1 MLFRVHVGIFS
12 KSLRRIARSP
22 ALLGKA
28 RENISIY
35 CGQHHRVV
43 RRYIEKAAEPLDE
56 QKGELRPLP
65 FETDPQRIAK
75 APPRRRGGIPEGA
88 WGRVRDHWS
97 GRSNV
102 F

>member
-75 APPRRRGGIPEGA
+75 VPPQAGSCRVAPGLR
-88 WGRVRDHWS
+88 S
-97 GRSNV
+97 GRPKYLEFV
-102 F
+102 T